1 MSTTLIPFTKMA
13 GTGNDFLIVRP
24 DARLRRRF
32 GAQWAAAAR
41 QWCDRRLGVGAD
53 GLLVIEPSRRA
64 DSRLPAALRLSA
76 VSSPTQAGV
85 AQAGMRIFNT
95 DGSEAEMCGNGAR
108 CVARYLISA
117 SPRGTRGHATVD
129 TCAGVLRADVRGDHV
144 AITMPAPRD
153 LRLSVPV
160 QLRGR
165 RLHVHSVNTG
175 VPHAVVPVVSLSRM
189 DVASLGRQLRFHP
202 AFQPAGTNVNF
213 MEADA
218 RHPNRVKIRTYE
230 RGVEGETLACGT
242 GATASAILYAVAN
255 ETNGASGRR
264 QVTVETQGGDT
275 LMISFSVRRPAGR
288 WQISDVV
295 LAGAVRWICQGVVP
309 WPIKGGR

>member
-1 MSTTLIPFTKMA
+1 MPQHLIPFTKMA

-24 DARLRRRF
+24 EARLRRRL

-64 DSRLPAALRLSA
+64 DGR
-76 VSSPTQAGV
+76 
-85 AQAGMRIFNT
+85 MRIFNA

-117 SPRGTRGHATVD
+117 SPRGTRGHAVVD

-153 LRLSVPV
+153 LRLGVPV

-165 RLHVHSVNTG
+165 RLHVHSINTG
-175 VPHAVVPVVSLSRM
+175 VPHAVVPVASLGRM
-189 DVASLGRQLRFHP
+189 DVDSLGRQLRFHP
-202 AFQPAGTNVNF
+202 AFQPAGANVNF
-213 MEADA
+213 VEADA
-218 RHPNRVKIRTYE
+218 RHPDRVKIRTYE

-264 QVTVETQGGDT
+264 RVEVETQGGDT
-275 LMISFSVRRPAGR
+275 LAISFAVRRSAGR
-288 WQISDVV
+288 WQVGDVV
-295 LAGAVRWICQGVVP
+295 LEGAVRWICQGVVP